1 MQSADW
7 AVWAAWKLQTFKPQ
21 SPDNPLGH
29 CREHSGAWVVSDLTS
44 WTPPPHCSR
53 PSREI
58 TAEGCGS
65 QGEMKPVISLPS
77 TGVWRDIFCMV
88 F

>member
-1 MQSADW
+1 MYMQSADW

-44 WTPPPHCSR
+44 WTPPPHCSTGKSQQKAVAR
-53 PSREI
+53 RE
-58 TAEGCGS
+58 
-65 QGEMKPVISLPS
+65 K
-77 TGVWRDIFCMV
+77 
-88 F
+88 